1 MSIISF
7 INLFFSKLSIEYSKI
22 NNIAM
27 IMQKKSIVIGKSD
40 LEITDKILEI
50 VNQKIKK
57 IDLN

>member
-1 MSIISF
+1 
-7 INLFFSKLSIEYSKI
+7 
-22 NNIAM
+22 
-27 IMQKKSIVIGKSD
+27 MQKKSIVIGKSD